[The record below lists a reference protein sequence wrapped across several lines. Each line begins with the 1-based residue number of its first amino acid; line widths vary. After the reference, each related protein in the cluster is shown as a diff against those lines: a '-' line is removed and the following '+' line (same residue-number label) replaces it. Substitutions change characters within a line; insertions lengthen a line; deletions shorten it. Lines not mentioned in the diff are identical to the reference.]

1 MSSNEERLKDL
12 LIFFILGGPGAGK
25 GTLCSALSQSI
36 PSFIHLSAGDL
47 LRAEQETGGEHAE
60 LIKNHIV
67 NGTIVP
73 KEITIDLLKKAMLAS
88 DAKVILIDGF
98 PRAID
103 QADCFE
109 EMIKPGE
116 ACIYLTCSEEVMTQ
130 RICGRAQGRV
140 DDNMESLL
148 KRFRVFK
155 ETTMPVIERFSA
167 LGRVLKVNGEQSP
180 KDVFD
185 EVYALFKVKLGDMLD

>member
-1 MSSNEERLKDL
+1 MSSSDDARLKEL
-12 LIFFILGGPGAGK
+12 MIFFILGGPGAGK
-25 GTLCSALSQSI
+25 GTLCSRLTREI

-60 LIKNHIV
+60 LIRGHII

-73 KEITIDLLKKAMLAS
+73 KEITIDLLRKAMLAS
-88 DAKVILIDGF
+88 DARVVLIDGF

-109 EMIKPGE
+109 ETVKPGE

-130 RICGRAQGRV
+130 RICGRDQGRD

-155 ETTMPVIERFSA
+155 DTTLPVIDRFEST
-167 LGRVLKVNGEQSP
+167 GRLLRANGEQHP
-180 KDVFD
+180 QQVFA
-185 EVYALFKVKLGDMLD
+185 EVYALFKSKLSFL